1 MKVDVFLAVL
11 RIVYVLIF
19 FIAVFISLKFE
30 MGEENKDER
39 GKSISN
45 KSYGIVF
52 PLIPLGWFLI
62 ELYDK
67 FIGHLDYETYK
78 LVIWFLISGL
88 LILHG
93 IIISVL
99 KRKY

>member
-1 MKVDVFLAVL
+1 MEVFQVVL
-11 RIVYVLIF
+11 RIIYVLIF

-52 PLIPLGWFLI
+52 PLMPLGWFLI
-62 ELYDK
+62 ELYDQ
-67 FIGHLDYETYK
+67 FIRHLDYETYK

-88 LILHG
+88 MILHG

>member
-1 MKVDVFLAVL
+1 MEVFLSFL
-11 RIVYVLIF
+11 RLLYVLIF

-52 PLIPLGWFLI
+52 PLMPLGWFLI
-62 ELYDK
+62 ELYDQ
-67 FIGHLDYETYK
+67 FIRHLDYETYK
-78 LVIWFLISGL
+78 LVIWFLITGL
-88 LILHG
+88 MILHAV
-93 IIISVL
+93 IISVL
-99 KRKY
+99 KRIY

>member
-1 MKVDVFLAVL
+1 MEVFQSIL
-11 RIVYVLIF
+11 IIGYVVIF

-45 KSYGIVF
+45 KSYGVVF
-52 PLIPLGWFLI
+52 PLIPLGFLLI
-62 ELYDK
+62 ELYER
-67 FIGHLDYETYK
+67 FINQLDYDTYK
-78 LVIWFLISGL
+78 LAIWFLISGL

-93 IIISVL
+93 IMITVV

>member
-1 MKVDVFLAVL
+1 MEVFQSIL
-11 RIVYVLIF
+11 IIGYVVIF

-52 PLIPLGWFLI
+52 PLIPLGFLLM
-62 ELYDK
+62 ELYER
-67 FIGHLDYETYK
+67 FINQLDYDTYK
-78 LVIWFLISGL
+78 LAIWFLISGL
-88 LILHG
+88 MILHG
-93 IIISVL
+93 IMITVL

>member
-1 MKVDVFLAVL
+1 MDVILNIL
-11 RIVYVLIF
+11 RIAYVLIF
-19 FIAVFISLKFE
+19 FVAVFTSLKFE

-39 GKSISN
+39 GQSISN

-62 ELYDK
+62 ELYDQL
-67 FIGHLDYETYK
+67 ISHLDYETYK

-88 LILHG
+88 MILHAT
-93 IIISVL
+93 ILTIL